1 MYTCTCISLRNL
13 CTFLI
18 ILLSHYT
25 VFVLRTRVVTIQET
39 KQGDGAEIVFN
50 IVLTVLASDINNRAE
65 NMK

>member
-1 MYTCTCISLRNL
+1 M
-13 CTFLI
+13 
-18 ILLSHYT
+18 
-25 VFVLRTRVVTIQET
+25 QET